1 MSILCVICARGG
13 STGIKNK
20 ALVKIN
26 GKPLISYT
34 IKQAFKAKIFDE
46 VIVTTDSLKIQK
58 IAKFYGAKSWFL
70 RPKNISK
77 GNSSKLLAIRHAFI
91 EAERYF
97 KKKFNICFDLDLTS
111 PLRNIEDI
119 KNALNK
125 FKKGNFNNMFSV
137 TEAKKNPYFNMV
149 EKRKKHMLFQN
160 NLKEFFFQDKNH
172 LKFLR

>member
-13 STGIKNK
+13 SKGIKNK

-77 GNSSKLLAIRHAFI
+77 DNSSKLLAVRHAFM

-97 KKKFNICFDLDLTS
+97 KKRFNICFDLDLTC
-111 PLRNIEDI
+111 PLRNIED
-119 KNALNK
+119 
-125 FKKGNFNNMFSV
+125 NNM
-137 TEAKKNPYFNMV
+137 
-149 EKRKKHMLFQN
+149 
-160 NLKEFFFQDKNH
+160 
-172 LKFLR
+172 